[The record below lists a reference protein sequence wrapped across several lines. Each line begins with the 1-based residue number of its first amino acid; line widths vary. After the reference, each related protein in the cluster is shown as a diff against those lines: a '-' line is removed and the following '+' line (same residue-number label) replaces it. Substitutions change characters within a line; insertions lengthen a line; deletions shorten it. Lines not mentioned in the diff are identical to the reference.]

1 MINLTSPF
9 IRLAFLSARRARRAE
24 TGKGFGRQQRRLC
37 LKRGTS
43 RHWNFK
49 NRSMGCKVIRVLVEN
64 MKNCHFLMYQIVCE
78 TDYLK

>member
-1 MINLTSPF
+1 MNGTTEP
-9 IRLAFLSARRARRAE
+9 RLAFLSARRARRAE